1 MKPSEVD
8 QLIRH
13 RRSVFPND
21 YTGEIVSDEII
32 HQMLENANWAPTH
45 KFTEPW
51 RFVVFTGEGL
61 KQLAAFQGECY
72 KSVTMADGTFREDKF
87 QSLQVKPMESSH
99 IIAIGMKRDEAKR
112 IPDWEELGAVFCAV
126 QNMYLTA
133 SAYGIG
139 CYLSTGGITTFE
151 AAKPF
156 FGLGPDDKLCGFL
169 HIGIPKGSVP
179 DGRRRPIAQKVR
191 WVK

>member
-1 MKPSEVD
+1 
-8 QLIRH
+8 
-13 RRSVFPND
+13 
-21 YTGEIVSDEII
+21 
-32 HQMLENANWAPTH
+32 
-45 KFTEPW
+45 
-51 RFVVFTGEGL
+51 
-61 KQLAAFQGECY
+61 
-72 KSVTMADGTFREDKF
+72 MADGTFREDKF

-151 AAKPF
+151 EAKPF